1 MGLFQLFGE
10 SIHRNDKRIKLF
22 NDKSEAVEFLQLFL
36 LV

>member
-1 MGLFQLFGE
+1 MGLFQLFGKQ
-10 SIHRNDKRIKLF
+10 IYRNDKRIKLF

>member
-10 SIHRNDKRIKLF
+10 SIHRNDKRIKYLMI
-22 NDKSEAVEFLQLFL
+22 KSEAVEFLQLFL